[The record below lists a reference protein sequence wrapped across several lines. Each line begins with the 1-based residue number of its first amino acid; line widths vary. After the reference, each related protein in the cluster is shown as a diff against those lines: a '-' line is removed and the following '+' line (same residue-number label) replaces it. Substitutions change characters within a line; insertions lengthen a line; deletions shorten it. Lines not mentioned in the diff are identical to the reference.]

1 MPRRIS
7 DGGRSR
13 TKQSRYWCSH
23 AVSPGCRWQ
32 PQPEFPGTGPC
43 RQTTRQPDTLRLT
56 HCPAPDGSTSS
67 TFSIR
72 RKGRSICKGEL
83 HLFHRGPAG
92 TPSALSNGWKQ
103 TPSQRYSAEVIDIPD
118 DLEPRDAMQR
128 GPSTRTRETRRPW
141 LGRDHGISREV
152 YTTVYSVPRGVA
164 TRLGLFI
171 PGRSVH
177 VLKVSQREVLRHCT
191 SVQAFR
197 FLLSETREW
206 KSKSDS
212 LLNT

>member
-152 YTTVYSVPRGVA
+152 YGVFCTPWGCNETRIVYSRAISARPESESKRGSPSLYKC
-164 TRLGLFI
+164 TGI
-171 PGRSVH
+171 PFP
-177 VLKVSQREVLRHCT
+177 
-191 SVQAFR
+191 AFR
-197 FLLSETREW
+197 DAGVEKQE
-206 KSKSDS
+206 
-212 LLNT
+212 